1 MTQLFEWIAK
11 LFRELKILVIILP
24 WERAV
29 RVRLGKYVVTWGAG
43 WYLKLPFI
51 DSVHMLNA
59 RLRIA
64 NTDTQTLTTS
74 DGHALTVACA
84 VGFCIA
90 DPAAA
95 MQRLQFPEQSCAMLA
110 ASTVADIVTRTPR
123 AELLPRALEQH
134 VLDAVKAGTAGCD
147 FEFVRVITFAYAR
160 TIRLLSQTDYT
171 GRGLV
176 IEERSL

>member
-1 MTQLFEWIAK
+1 MSQFFEWLMK
-11 LFRELKILVIILP
+11 LFREFKILVIILP

-29 RVRLGKYVVTWGAG
+29 RVRLGKHVALWEAG

-51 DSVHMLNA
+51 DSVHLLNA

-64 NTDTQTLTTS
+64 NTDTQTLTTA

-84 VGFCIA
+84 VGFCIQ

-123 AELLPRALEQH
+123 ADLSPRALEQH
-134 VLDAVKAGTAGCD
+134 VLAEVQRGTAGCE

-176 IEERSL
+176 IEERVL